1 VALIFLHS
9 NPAEVNGLSPH
20 ELGRF
25 LSRLSMHKILKNVG
39 FWWGNIGFFK
49 IRE

>member
-25 LSRLSMHKILKNVG
+25 LSRLSMLQILKNVG
-39 FWWGNIGFFK
+39 FWWGKHWLF
-49 IRE
+49 